1 MRKIVEFFVRY
12 PIWANAIL
20 AIIIIFGTLGF
31 LSINMSFFPETKPR
45 DISVRVTY
53 PGASPEE
60 MEEGITIKVE
70 EALKSVTGIEEVTS
84 TSSENSASIRIRTLD
99 EYDIDEVLTE
109 VKNAVDG
116 INSYPV
122 GAEKPVV
129 VKDRSFGSTRV
140 AFLTLRGSDN
150 SNVSLKRLKEEAEL
164 IEDDFLNSG
173 VVSQISVFGYPDLE
187 ISVEVSEDD
196 LSRYG
201 LTFSQVANAIRFNN
215 RDISGGAIK
224 TLEEEIRIRANSKEN
239 APEEIGRIILRA
251 NPDGSNLLLRDIAN
265 ITLQFADTPNRS
277 YSNGQRAVSISIEK
291 LQEEDLQEISEFVS
305 EYIEEYNAEN
315 DNFELFASFDF
326 NDLLQQRVSLL
337 LSNGGVGLI
346 LVLVALGLF
355 LSLRLSFWVAIGIP
369 ISFLGMFIVGN
380 MVGITINML
389 SLFGMILVVG
399 ILVDDGIVIAENIYT
414 HAERGKNPIRAAV
427 DGTVEMLPSVFT
439 SVVTTIIAFIPLM
452 LLDNEGFTTEM
463 AIVVIGCL
471 AFSLVEAFFVLPSH
485 LATGKALQKKE
496 GKPNKDKIR
505 GGLDKG
511 IKYLRDKVYGRAL
524 GFLIRYKWIS
534 FTIPIAIFMMV
545 LGMFQGGIIRFT
557 FFPSIPFDNFNVSL
571 VLKPGTR
578 ENITEDYLRR
588 FENAIWEVNE
598 EIKKDRG
605 NDLSLIKT
613 LDRNVGSD
621 GGRGDAERGGHTGHV
636 QVNLIDM
643 EEIEDI
649 SSFEIANRIRQ
660 KIGSVPEAQ
669 KFSVGGQN
677 RFGNP
682 FDLAL
687 LGSNLENLM
696 AAKEEVKAE
705 IANISSLKDI
715 QDNTASGQREL
726 QLSLKPKAYFLGFSQ
741 QDITNQIRQAFF
753 GEEAQRLIIGTDEV
767 RIWVRYPEEDRLTIS
782 QMESM
787 KIKDTNGNEY
797 PLNELADYSIERGV
811 ININH
816 FNGKREVRI
825 LADLVDPYEAVP
837 PIIEKVESE
846 ILPPILAKYPGVTY
860 SFEGQQRRSARTA
873 DSFAKIFPVAFIM
886 MILTITLSFR
896 SLYQAGLILLLI
908 PLGLVCA
915 ALGHFIHAQPV
926 SILSVYGMIALSGV
940 IINDAVVM
948 LDKYNRN
955 LTEGM
960 TVEEA
965 AHDAGISRFRAIL
978 LTSITTVAGLF
989 PLILEKSFQAQFLIP
1004 MAISVAYG
1012 VMFGTLLILLFFPV
1026 FMLAFNDI
1034 KLGVNR
1040 GLARLSKWMNPEEPL
1055 HIPTAE
1061 DVEPAIKEKRR
1072 LQSL

>member
-20 AIIIIFGTLGF
+20 AIIIIFGTLG
-31 LSINMSFFPETKPR
+31 LLNIKMSFFPEIAPR
-45 DISVRVTY
+45 DISVRVAY

-60 MEEGITIKVE
+60 MEEGVTIKVE

-84 TSSENSASIRIRTLD
+84 TSSENTATIRIRILD
-99 EYDIDEVLTE
+99 EYDIDEVLAE

-116 INSYPV
+116 INSYPA
-122 GAEKPVV
+122 GAEKPTVF
-129 VKDRSFGSTRV
+129 KDRSGGSTRV
-140 AFLTLRGSDN
+140 AFLTLRGN
-150 SNVSLKRLKEEAEL
+150 TNLKALKDKAEL
-164 IEDDFLNSG
+164 VEDDFLNSG
-173 VVSQISVFGYPDLE
+173 VISQVNLFGYPDLE
-187 ISVEVSEDD
+187 ISVEVKEET

-215 RDISGGAIK
+215 RDVSGGSIK

-265 ITLQFADTPNRS
+265 ITLKFADTPNRS
-277 YSNGQRAVSISIEK
+277 FSNNQRAVSINVEK
-291 LQEEDLQEISEFVS
+291 LPEEDLQKISSFINKYVEEF
-305 EYIEEYNAEN
+305 NAQNEGY
-315 DNFELFASFDF
+315 ELFASFDF

-337 LSNGGVGLI
+337 LSNGGTG
-346 LVLVALGLF
+346 LVLVLIALGLF

-414 HAERGKNPIRAAV
+414 HAEKGKNPMQAAI

-452 LLDNEGFTTEM
+452 LLDNDGFTTEM

-485 LATGKALQKKE
+485 LATGKALMKKQ
-496 GKPNKDKIR
+496 GKPKKDKVR
-505 GGLDKG
+505 TALDNG
-511 IKYLRDKVYGRAL
+511 IKYVRDRLYGKVL
-524 GFLIRYKWIS
+524 NFLIRYKWVS
-534 FTIPIAIFMMV
+534 FTLPITLFMIV
-545 LGMFQGGIIRFT
+545 LGMIQGGLIKTT

-578 ENITEDYLRR
+578 EDITEDYLKR
-588 FENAIWEVNE
+588 FEQAVWEVNE
-598 EIKKDRG
+598 EIKTERG
-605 NDLSLIKT
+605 SDESLIKT
-613 LDRNVGSD
+613 VDRNVGND
-621 GGRGDAERGGHTGHV
+621 GGRGNAERGGHAGHL
-636 QVNLIDM
+636 QINLIDM
-643 EEIEDI
+643 EEVEDI
-649 SSFEIANRIRQ
+649 SSFEIAGRIRQ
-660 KIGSVPEAQ
+660 RIGAVPEAQ

-687 LGSNLENLM
+687 LGSNMENLM
-696 AAKEEVKAE
+696 AAKEEAKAE

-767 RIWVRYPEEDRLTIS
+767 RVWVRYPEEDRLTIS

-787 KIKDTNGNEY
+787 KIKDAAGNEY
-797 PLNELADYSIERGV
+797 PLRELADYSIERGV

-825 LADLVDPYEAVP
+825 QADLVDPYEPVP
-837 PIIEKVESE
+837 PVIEKVEKE

-873 DSFAKIFPVAFIM
+873 DSFMKIFPVAFIM

-896 SLYQAGLILLLI
+896 SLYQAILILLLL

-915 ALGHFIHAQPV
+915 AMGHWIHTQPI
-926 SILSVYGMIALSGV
+926 SILSIYGMIALSGV

-955 LTEGM
+955 LTDGM
-960 TVEEA
+960 NVKDA
-965 AHDAGISRFRAIL
+965 AFDAGKSRFRAIL
-978 LTSITTVAGLF
+978 LTSITTVVGLF

-1026 FMLAFNDI
+1026 FILVFNDLKLAF
-1034 KLGVNR
+1034 NR
-1040 GLARLSKWMNPEEPL
+1040 GLAKVSAWMHPDEPVF
-1055 HIPTAE
+1055 IPKAE

>member
-1 MRKIVEFFVRY
+1 MRKVVEFFVKY

-20 AIIIIFGTLGF
+20 AVIIIFGTLG
-31 LSINMSFFPETKPR
+31 LLGINMSFFPETPER
-45 DISVRVTY
+45 DIRVQVAY

-70 EALKSVTGIEEVTS
+70 EALKGVNGIEEVTS
-84 TSSENSASIRIRTLD
+84 TSSENTASIRVRIMD
-99 EYDIDEVLTE
+99 DYDIDEVLAE

-116 INSYPV
+116 INSYPA
-122 GAEKPVV
+122 GAEKPTVI
-129 VKDRSFGSTRV
+129 KDRSFGSTRV
-140 AFLTLRGSDN
+140 AFLTLRGN
-150 SNVSLKRLKEEAEL
+150 ANLKVLKEQAEL

-173 VVSQISVFGYPDLE
+173 VISQISLFGYPDLE
-187 ISVEVSEDD
+187 ISVEVKEET

-215 RDISGGAIK
+215 RDISGGSIK
-224 TLEEEIRIRANSKEN
+224 TNEEEIRIRANSREN

-265 ITLQFADTPNRS
+265 ISLKFADTPNS
-277 YSNGQRAVSISIEK
+277 SFSNDQRAVSINVEK
-291 LQEEDLQEISEFVS
+291 LPEEDLQKISNFVG
-305 EYIEEYNAEN
+305 EYIEEFNAEN
-315 DNFELFASFDF
+315 ENFELFASFDF
-326 NDLLQQRVSLL
+326 NDLLQQRVGLL
-337 LSNGGVGLI
+337 LSNGGVGLL
-346 LVLVALGLF
+346 LVLLGLGLF

-369 ISFLGMFIVGN
+369 ISFLGMFIIGN
-380 MVGITINML
+380 LVGITINML

-414 HAERGKNPIRAAV
+414 HSERGKNPVQAAV
-427 DGTVEMLPSVFT
+427 DGTMEMLPSVFT
-439 SVVTTIIAFIPLM
+439 SVTTTIIAFIPLM
-452 LLDNEGFTTEM
+452 LLDNNGFTTEM

-485 LATGKALQKKE
+485 LATGQALQKKE
-496 GKPNKDKIR
+496 GKPKKDRIR

-511 IKYLRDKVYGRAL
+511 IKYMRDRVYGKAL
-524 GFLIRYKWIS
+524 SFLIRYKWVS

-545 LGMFQGGIIRFT
+545 FGLIQGGLIKTT

-578 ENITEDYLRR
+578 EGITEDYLKR
-588 FENAIWEVNE
+588 FEKAVWEVNQ
-598 EIKKDRG
+598 EISDER
-605 NDLSLIKT
+605 DSDVSLIKT
-613 LDRNVGSD
+613 VDRNVGSD
-621 GGRGDAERGGHTGHV
+621 GGRGSAERGGHTGHL

-649 SSFEIANRIRQ
+649 SSFEIAGRIR
-660 KIGSVPEAQ
+660 KRIGSVPEAQ

-696 AAKEEVKAE
+696 EAKEEVKAQ
-705 IANISSLKDI
+705 IADISSLKDI

-726 QLSLKPKAYFLGFSQ
+726 QLSLKPKAYFLGFAQ

-767 RIWVRYPEEDRLTIS
+767 RVWVRYPEEDRLTIS

-787 KIKDTNGNEY
+787 KIKDAAGNEY
-797 PLNELADYSIERGV
+797 PLRELADYTIERGV
-811 ININH
+811 TNINH

-825 LADLVDPYEAVP
+825 QADLVDPYEPVP
-837 PIIEKVESE
+837 PIIEKVETE
-846 ILPPILAKYPGVTY
+846 IMPDILARYPGVTY

-873 DSFAKIFPVAFIM
+873 DSFMKIFPVALIM

-896 SLYQAGLILLLI
+896 SLYQAILVLLLI

-915 ALGHFIHAQPV
+915 AVGHLIHAQPV
-926 SILSVYGMIALSGV
+926 SIISVYGMIALSGV

-948 LDKYNRN
+948 LDRYNRN
-955 LTEGM
+955 LTDGM
-960 TVEEA
+960 NVEQA
-965 AHDAGISRFRAIL
+965 AYDAGIARFRAIL

-1012 VMFGTLLILLFFPV
+1012 VMLGTLLILLFFPV
-1026 FMLAFNDI
+1026 FMLVFNDI
-1034 KLGVNR
+1034 KLAVNKTW
-1040 GLARLSKWMNPEEPL
+1040 AKASNWMNPGEPL
-1055 HIPTAE
+1055 YIPNAE
-1061 DVEPAIKEKRR
+1061 DVEPAIKEKKR

>member
-20 AIIIIFGTLGF
+20 AVIIIFGTLG
-31 LSINMSFFPETKPR
+31 LLNIKMSFFPETEPR
-45 DISVRVTY
+45 EITVQVAY

-60 MEEGITIKVE
+60 MEEGVTIKIE
-70 EALKSVTGIEEVTS
+70 EALKGVTGIEEVTS
-84 TSSENSASIRIRTLD
+84 TSSENTATIRVRTLD
-99 EYDIDEVLTE
+99 DYDIDEVLAE

-116 INSYPV
+116 INSYPA
-122 GAEKPVV
+122 GAEKPTVF
-129 VKDRSFGSTRV
+129 KDRSFGSTRV
-140 AFLTLRGSDN
+140 AFLTLRGNAD
-150 SNVSLKRLKEEAEL
+150 LKVLKEKAEL

-173 VVSQISVFGYPDLE
+173 VISQVSLFGYPPLE
-187 ISVEVSEDD
+187 ISVEVSEET

-215 RDISGGAIK
+215 RDISGGSIK
-224 TLEEEIRIRANSKEN
+224 TLEEEIRIRANAKEN
-239 APEEIGRIILRA
+239 APDEIGRIILRA

-265 ITLQFADTPNRS
+265 IELKFADTPNRS
-277 YSNGQRAVSISIEK
+277 FSNGQRAVSINVEK
-291 LQEEDLQEISEFVS
+291 LPEEDLQKISEFVS
-305 EYIEEYNAEN
+305 EYTEEYNAEN
-315 DNFELFASFDF
+315 ENFELFASFDF
-326 NDLLQQRVSLL
+326 NNLLQQRVSLL
-337 LSNGGVGLI
+337 LSNGGIGLL
-346 LVLVALGLF
+346 LVLIGLGLF

-369 ISFLGMFIVGN
+369 ISFLGMFIIGN
-380 MVGITINML
+380 LAGITINML
-389 SLFGMILVVG
+389 SLFGMILVIG

-414 HAERGKNPIRAAV
+414 HSERGKNPVRAAI

-439 SVVTTIIAFIPLM
+439 SVTTTIIAFIPLM
-452 LLDNEGFTTEM
+452 LLDNDGFTTEM

-485 LATGKALQKKE
+485 LATGKALMKKE

-511 IKYLRDKVYGRAL
+511 IKFLRDNLYGKAL
-524 GFLIRYKWIS
+524 NFLIRYKWAS
-534 FTIPIAIFMMV
+534 FTVPIVVFMMV
-545 LGMFQGGIIRFT
+545 LGMIQGGLIKTT

-578 ENITEDYLRR
+578 EDITEDYLRR
-588 FENAIWEVNE
+588 FEQVVWEVNE
-598 EIKKDRG
+598 DIKQQRG
-605 NDLSLIKT
+605 RDIALIKT
-613 LDRNVGSD
+613 VDRNVGSD
-621 GGRGDAERGGHTGHV
+621 GGRAATERGGHTGHL

-643 EEIEDI
+643 EDIEDI
-649 SSFEIANRIRQ
+649 SSFEIASQIRQ
-660 KIGSVPEAQ
+660 RIGAVPEAQ
-669 KFSVGGQN
+669 KFAVGGQN

-705 IANISSLKDI
+705 VANISSLKDI

-741 QDITNQIRQAFF
+741 QDITSQIRQAFF

-767 RIWVRYPEEDRLTIS
+767 RVWVRYPEEDRLTIS

-787 KIKDTNGNEY
+787 KIKDAAGNEY
-797 PLNELADYSIERGV
+797 PLRELADYTIERGV

-825 LADLVDPYEAVP
+825 QADLVDPYEPVP

-846 ILPPILAKYPGVTY
+846 ILPPILAKYPDVSY
-860 SFEGQQRRSARTA
+860 SFEGQQRRSARTT
-873 DSFAKIFPVAFIM
+873 DSFMQIFPVAFIM

-896 SLYQAGLILLLI
+896 SLYQAILILLLI

-915 ALGHFIHAQPV
+915 ALGHWIHAQPV

-955 LTEGM
+955 LLEGM
-960 TVEEA
+960 QVEQA

-1012 VMFGTLLILLFFPV
+1012 VMFGTLMILLFFPV
-1026 FMLAFNDI
+1026 LILVFNDL
-1034 KLGVNR
+1034 KLVINR
-1040 GLARLSKWMNPEEPL
+1040 GWTKLVNWINSEQTAYLPN
-1055 HIPTAE
+1055 AE
-1061 DVEPAIKEKRR
+1061 DVEPAIREKKR

>member
-1 MRKIVEFFVRY
+1 MRKVVEFFVKY

-20 AIIIIFGTLGF
+20 AVIIIFGTLGL
-31 LSINMSFFPETKPR
+31 LSIKMSFFPETPER
-45 DISVRVTY
+45 DITVRVAY

-70 EALKSVTGIEEVTS
+70 EALKGVNGIEEVTS
-84 TSSENSASIRIRTLD
+84 TSSENTASIRVRTMD
-99 EYDIDEVLTE
+99 DYDIDEVLAE

-122 GAEKPVV
+122 GAEPPTVF
-129 VKDRSFGSTRV
+129 KDRSFGSTRV
-140 AFLTLRGSDN
+140 AFLTLRGNAD
-150 SNVSLKRLKEEAEL
+150 LKVLKEKAEL

-173 VVSQISVFGYPDLE
+173 VISQVSLFGYPDLE
-187 ISVEVSEDD
+187 ISVEVKEET

-215 RDISGGAIK
+215 RDISGGSIK

-265 ITLQFADTPNRS
+265 IDLKFADTPNRS
-277 YSNGQRAVSISIEK
+277 FSNNQRAVSINVEK
-291 LQEEDLQEISEFVS
+291 LPEEDLQEISNFVD
-305 EYIEEYNAEN
+305 EYIDEFNAEN
-315 DNFELFASFDF
+315 ENYELFASFDF
-326 NDLLQQRVSLL
+326 NDLLQQRVGLL
-337 LSNGGVGLI
+337 LSNGGVGLL
-346 LVLVALGLF
+346 LVLIGLGLF

-369 ISFLGMFIVGN
+369 ISFLGMFIIGSI
-380 MVGITINML
+380 VGITINML

-414 HAERGKNPIRAAV
+414 HSERGKNPIRAAV

-439 SVVTTIIAFIPLM
+439 SVTTTIIAFIPLM
-452 LLDNEGFTTEM
+452 LLDNDGFTTEM

-496 GKPNKDKIR
+496 GKPKKDKIR

-511 IKYLRDKVYGRAL
+511 IKYLRDQVYGKVL
-524 GFLIRYKWIS
+524 HFLIQYKWVS

-545 LGMFQGGIIRFT
+545 FGLIQGGLIKTT

-578 ENITEDYLRR
+578 EDITEDYLRR
-588 FENAIWEVNE
+588 FEQTVWEVNQEITE
-598 EIKKDRG
+598 ERDGDI
-605 NDLSLIKT
+605 SLIKT
-613 LDRNVGSD
+613 VDRNVGSD
-621 GGRGDAERGGHTGHV
+621 GGRGSAERGGHTGHL
-636 QVNLIDM
+636 QINLIDM

-649 SSFEIANRIRQ
+649 SSFEIASRIRQ
-660 KIGSVPEAQ
+660 RIGGVPEAQ

-726 QLSLKPKAYFLGFSQ
+726 QLELKPKAYFLGFAQ

-767 RIWVRYPEEDRLTIS
+767 RVWVRYPEEDRLTIS

-787 KIKDTNGNEY
+787 KIKDAAGNEY
-797 PLNELADYSIERGV
+797 PLRELADYSIERGV

-825 LADLVDPYEAVP
+825 QADLVDPYEPVP

-846 ILPPILAKYPGVTY
+846 IMPAILAKYPDVTY

-873 DSFAKIFPVAFIM
+873 DSFMKIFPVAFIM

-896 SLYQAGLILLLI
+896 SLYQAILILLLI

-915 ALGHFIHAQPV
+915 ALGHLVHAQPV
-926 SILSVYGMIALSGV
+926 SILSIYGMIALSGV

-955 LTEGM
+955 LTDGM
-960 TVEEA
+960 NVEQA

-1026 FMLAFNDI
+1026 FMLVFNDI
-1034 KLGVNR
+1034 KLAVNK
-1040 GLARLSKWMNPEEPL
+1040 GLAKFSNWMSPDEPL
-1055 HIPTAE
+1055 YIPTAE
-1061 DVEPAIKEKRR
+1061 DVEPAIKEKKR

>member
-1 MRKIVEFFVRY
+1 MRKVIEFFVKY

-20 AIIIIFGTLGF
+20 AVIIIFGTLG
-31 LSINMSFFPETKPR
+31 LLGINMSFFPETPER
-45 DISVRVTY
+45 DITVRVAY

-60 MEEGITIKVE
+60 MEEGITIKIE
-70 EALKSVTGIEEVTS
+70 EALKGVNGVEEVTS
-84 TSSENSASIRIRTLD
+84 TSSENTASIRVRTMD
-99 EYDIDEVLTE
+99 AYDIDVVLAE

-122 GAEKPVV
+122 GAEPPTVF
-129 VKDRSFGSTRV
+129 KDRSFGSTRV
-140 AFLTLRGSDN
+140 AFLTLRGN
-150 SNVSLKRLKEEAEL
+150 ENLKSLKERAEL

-173 VVSQISVFGYPDLE
+173 VISQISLFGYPDLE
-187 ISVEVSEDD
+187 ISVEVKEET

-215 RDISGGAIK
+215 RDISGGSIK

-265 ITLQFADTPNRS
+265 IELKFADTPNRS
-277 YSNGQRAVSISIEK
+277 FSNNQRAVSINVEK
-291 LQEEDLQEISEFVS
+291 LPEEDLQEISNFVD
-305 EYIEEYNAEN
+305 EYIEEFNAKN
-315 DNFELFASFDF
+315 DNYELFASFNF
-326 NDLLQQRVSLL
+326 NDLLQQRVGLL
-337 LSNGGVGLI
+337 LSNGGIGLL
-346 LVLVALGLF
+346 LVLVGLGLF
-355 LSLRLSFWVAIGIP
+355 LSLRLSFWVAVGIP
-369 ISFLGMFIVGN
+369 ISFLGMFIIGN
-380 MVGITINML
+380 LVGITINML

-414 HAERGKNPIRAAV
+414 HSERGKSPVRAAV

-439 SVVTTIIAFIPLM
+439 SVTTTIIAFIPLM
-452 LLDNEGFTTEM
+452 LLDNNGFTTEM

-496 GKPNKDKIR
+496 GKLKKDKIR
-505 GGLDKG
+505 GVLDKG
-511 IKYLRDKVYGRAL
+511 IKYVRDEVYGKVL
-524 GFLIRYKWIS
+524 HYLIRYKWVS
-534 FTIPIAIFMMV
+534 FTVPIAIFMIV
-545 LGMFQGGIIRFT
+545 FGLIQGGLIKTT

-571 VLKPGTR
+571 VLTPGTR
-578 ENITEDYLRR
+578 EDITEDYLKR
-588 FENAIWEVNE
+588 FEKIVWEVNQEIAE
-598 EIKKDRG
+598 ERG
-605 NDLSLIKT
+605 DDQALIKT
-613 LDRNVGSD
+613 VDRNVGSD
-621 GGRGDAERGGHTGHV
+621 GGRGNAERGGHTGHL
-636 QVNLIDM
+636 QVNLVDM

-649 SSFEIANRIRQ
+649 SSFEIAGRIR
-660 KIGSVPEAQ
+660 KRIGLVPEAQ

-687 LGSNLENLM
+687 LGSNLDNLM

-726 QLSLKPKAYFLGFSQ
+726 QLELKPKAYFLGFAQ

-767 RIWVRYPEEDRLTIS
+767 RVWVRYPEEDRLTIS

-787 KIKDTNGNEY
+787 KIKDATGNEY
-797 PLNELADYSIERGV
+797 PLRELADYTIERGV

-825 LADLVDPYEAVP
+825 QADLVDPYEPVP
-837 PIIEKVESE
+837 PIIEKVETE
-846 ILPPILAKYPGVTY
+846 IMPSILAKYPDVTY

-873 DSFAKIFPVAFIM
+873 DSFMKIFPVAFIM

-896 SLYQAGLILLLI
+896 SLYQAILILLLI

-915 ALGHFIHAQPV
+915 ALGHLVHAQPV

-948 LDKYNRN
+948 LDRYNRN
-955 LTEGM
+955 LTDGM
-960 TVEEA
+960 GVEQA
-965 AHDAGISRFRAIL
+965 AYDAGISRFRAIL

-1026 FMLAFNDI
+1026 FMLVFNDI
-1034 KLGVNR
+1034 KLAVNKAI
-1040 GLARLSKWMNPEEPL
+1040 ARFSNWLNPEEPL
-1055 HIPTAE
+1055 FVPTPE
-1061 DVEPAIKEKRR
+1061 DVEPAIREKKR

>member
-1 MRKIVEFFVRY
+1 MRKVVEFFVKY

-20 AIIIIFGTLGF
+20 AVIIIFGTLGL
-31 LSINMSFFPETKPR
+31 LSIKMSFFPETPER
-45 DISVRVTY
+45 DITVRVAY

-70 EALKSVTGIEEVTS
+70 EALKGVNGIEEVTS
-84 TSSENSASIRIRTLD
+84 TSSENTASIRVRTMD
-99 EYDIDEVLTE
+99 DYDIDEVLAE

-122 GAEKPVV
+122 GAEPPTVF
-129 VKDRSFGSTRV
+129 KDRSFGSTRV
-140 AFLTLRGSDN
+140 AFLTLRGNTD
-150 SNVSLKRLKEEAEL
+150 LKMLKEKAEL

-173 VVSQISVFGYPDLE
+173 VISQVSLFGYPDLE
-187 ISVEVSEDD
+187 ISVEVKEET

-215 RDISGGAIK
+215 RDISGGSIK

-239 APEEIGRIILRA
+239 APEEIGRIVLRA

-265 ITLQFADTPNRS
+265 IDLKFADTPNRS
-277 YSNGQRAVSISIEK
+277 FSNNQRAVSINVEK
-291 LQEEDLQEISEFVS
+291 LPEEDLQEISNFVD
-305 EYIEEYNAEN
+305 EYIDEFNAEN
-315 DNFELFASFDF
+315 ETYELFASFDF
-326 NDLLQQRVSLL
+326 NDLLQQRVGLL
-337 LSNGGVGLI
+337 LSNGGVGLL
-346 LVLVALGLF
+346 LVLIGLGLF

-369 ISFLGMFIVGN
+369 ISFLGMFIVGSI
-380 MVGITINML
+380 VGITINML

-414 HAERGKNPIRAAV
+414 HSERGKNPVRAAV

-439 SVVTTIIAFIPLM
+439 SVTTTIIAFIPLM
-452 LLDNEGFTTEM
+452 LLDNDGFTTEM

-496 GKPNKDKIR
+496 GKPKKDKIR
-505 GGLDKG
+505 GTLDKG
-511 IKYLRDKVYGRAL
+511 IKYMRDRVYGKVL
-524 GFLIRYKWIS
+524 HFLIQYKWVS

-545 LGMFQGGIIRFT
+545 FGLIQGGLIKTT

-578 ENITEDYLRR
+578 EDITEDYLKR
-588 FENAIWEVNE
+588 FEQAVWEVNQEITE
-598 EIKKDRG
+598 ERG
-605 NDLSLIKT
+605 EDVSLIKT
-613 LDRNVGSD
+613 VDRNVGSD
-621 GGRGDAERGGHTGHV
+621 GGRGSAERGGHTGHL

-649 SSFEIANRIRQ
+649 SSFEIASRIRQ
-660 KIGSVPEAQ
+660 QIGGVPEAQ

-726 QLSLKPKAYFLGFSQ
+726 QLTLKPKAYFLGFAQ

-767 RIWVRYPEEDRLTIS
+767 RVWVRYPEEDRLTIS

-787 KIKDTNGNEY
+787 KIKDAAGNEY
-797 PLNELADYSIERGV
+797 PLRELADYTIERGV

-825 LADLVDPYEAVP
+825 QADLVDPYEPVP
-837 PIIEKVESE
+837 PIIEKVEAE
-846 ILPPILAKYPGVTY
+846 ILPPILAKYSGVTY

-873 DSFAKIFPVAFIM
+873 DSFMKIFPVAFLM

-896 SLYQAGLILLLI
+896 SLYQAILILLLI

-915 ALGHFIHAQPV
+915 ALGHLVHAQPV
-926 SILSVYGMIALSGV
+926 SILSIYGMIALSGV

-955 LTEGM
+955 LTDGM
-960 TVEEA
+960 GVEQA

-1026 FMLAFNDI
+1026 FMLVFNDI
-1034 KLGVNR
+1034 KLAVNR
-1040 GLARLSKWMNPEEPL
+1040 GIARLSNWMSPDEPL
-1055 HIPTAE
+1055 YIPTAE
-1061 DVEPAIKEKRR
+1061 DVEPAIKEKKR

>member
-1 MRKIVEFFVRY
+1 MRKTIEFFVRY

-20 AIIIIFGTLGF
+20 AVIIIFGVLGY

-45 DISVRVTY
+45 DITVRVAY

-60 MEEGITIKVE
+60 MEEGITIKIE
-70 EALKSVTGIEEVTS
+70 ESLKGVTGIEEVTS
-84 TSSENSASIRIRTLD
+84 TSSENTASIRVRIMD
-99 EYDIDEVLTE
+99 DYEIDEILAE

-122 GAEKPVV
+122 GAEKPTVY
-129 VKDRSFGSTRV
+129 KDRSFGSTSV
-140 AFLTLRGSDN
+140 AFLTLRGGN
-150 SNVSLKRLKEEAEL
+150 NLKNLKEEAEL

-173 VVSQISVFGYPDLE
+173 VVSQISLFGYPDLE

-201 LTFSQVANAIRFNN
+201 LTFSQVANAIRSNN
-215 RDISGGAIK
+215 RDISGGSIK
-224 TLEEEIRIRANSKEN
+224 TVDEEIRIRANSKEN
-239 APEEIGRIILRA
+239 APDEIGRIILRA
-251 NPDGSNLLLRDIAN
+251 NADGSNLLLRDIGN
-265 ITLQFADTPNRS
+265 IKLQFADTPNSS
-277 YSNGQRAVSISIEK
+277 YSNNQRSVSINVQK
-291 LQEEDLQEISEFVS
+291 LPEEDLQKISQFVAD
-305 EYIEEYNAEN
+305 YIDEYNAEKGN
-315 DNFELFASFDF
+315 YELFASFDF
-326 NDLLQQRVSLL
+326 NELLQQRVDLL
-337 LSNGGVGLI
+337 LSNGMVGLA

-355 LSLRLSFWVAIGIP
+355 LSLRLSLWVALGIP
-369 ISFLGMFIVGN
+369 ISFLGMFIIGSLA
-380 MVGITINML
+380 GITVNML

-414 HAERGKNPIRAAV
+414 HAERGKSPVRAAV

-471 AFSLVEAFFVLPSH
+471 VFSLIEAFFVLPSH
-485 LATGKALQKKE
+485 LATGKALMKKE

-505 GGLDKG
+505 GALDRG
-511 IKYLRDKVYGRAL
+511 IKYLRDVIYGKTL
-524 GFLIRYKWIS
+524 QVLIRYKWVS
-534 FTIPIAIFMMV
+534 LTLPIAFFMII
-545 LGMFQGGIIRFT
+545 LGMFQGGIIKFT
-557 FFPSIPFDNFNVSL
+557 FFPSIPFDNFNVAL

-588 FENAIWEVNE
+588 FEAAVWEVNQ
-598 EIKKDRG
+598 EIKEERD

-621 GGRGDAERGGHTGHV
+621 GGRGSGESGGHTGHI

-643 EEIEDI
+643 EDIEDI
-649 SSFEIANRIRQ
+649 SSFEIANRIRT
-660 KIGSVPEAQ
+660 KIGAVPEAQ

-696 AAKEEVKAE
+696 AAKEEVKNQ

-726 QLSLKPKAYFLGFSQ
+726 QLSLRPKAYFLGFSQ

-787 KIKDTNGNEY
+787 KIKDVAGNEY

-811 ININH
+811 IKINH

-837 PIIEKVESE
+837 PIIEKVEKE
-846 ILPPILAKYPGVTY
+846 IMPPILAKYPGVTY

-908 PLGLVCA
+908 PFGLVCA
-915 ALGHFIHAQPV
+915 ALGHFIHAQPI

-955 LTEGM
+955 LMEGL

-965 AHDAGISRFRAIL
+965 AFDAGVSRFRAIL
-978 LTSITTVAGLF
+978 LTSLTTVAGLF

-1026 FMLAFNDI
+1026 FILTFNDI

-1040 GLARLSKWMNPEEPL
+1040 GLARFSKWMHPDEPL
-1055 HIPTAE
+1055 YRPNAE